1 MAARR
6 PKDLAKR
13 IARKHTRSL
22 ALLAAE
28 SGVRFVTRE
37 VAEIMHTEMLAQFGG
52 LEGISNPGGLESA
65 LARPAQMIS
74 YGEER
79 RPGALA
85 AGLAFS
91 VVKNHA
97 FLDGNKRTGFA
108 LMVAF
113 LEVNDCDF
121 DAEPEDIVNIFID
134 LAASNLS
141 ESEFVD
147 WVLTHTL
154 KGAPGEDK

>member
-1 MAARR
+1 MVSRR

-13 IARKHTRSL
+13 IARKHSRSL

-37 VAEIMHTEMLAQFGG
+37 VAEIVHAEMLAQFGG
-52 LEGISNPGGLESA
+52 LEGSNNPAGLESA

-74 YGEER
+74 YGEELR
-79 RPGALA
+79 TGALA

-91 VVKNHA
+91 VVKNHP

-113 LEVNDCDF
+113 LEVNDCGF
-121 DAEPEDIVNIFID
+121 DADPEDIVNVFID
-134 LAASNLS
+134 LAAGNLS
-141 ESEFVD
+141 ESEFVS
-147 WVLTHTL
+147 WVLAHTL
-154 KGAPGEDK
+154 KGAPGEAR